1 LPFTAVASRGNAA
14 YVIGGPRGREGN
26 SGQEQMAELDFI
38 LQAVTTANH
47 AAAVQE
53 LLRLPNPTRA
63 LISVGFV
70 KEAGLDALEAAI
82 KPVAARARFFVG
94 IRNDITSIQAVKR
107 LLAMKVELYA
117 VDTGSRNTLFHPKL
131 YFSANLSQAMVI
143 IGSANL
149 TFGGLHNNIEV
160 SAHVKLD
167 LADAADKK
175 FSGDVTNAFDEML
188 KKHPRHVFLI
198 KDEKHA
204 DELFESGRLADE
216 TLVPLPSALSGVK
229 KGKGDDLPPMRLT
242 RVSHSRTK
250 SAVVKLLAA
259 MKPAKAAAVPVVQ
272 PPPVAKY
279 LVWES
284 KPLKRRDLQIP
295 DSKRTHKTGSVNLD
309 KGLLPKAVDHRIYF
323 RDEVFSDLAWAPRSK
338 TVDEARAKFHLILK
352 GISYGEFDLPI
363 RHTNTKVKTHKQRNA
378 MTRLSWGPVRQH
390 IARPDLIGR
399 TLALY
404 RDELDPTRFIL
415 EID

>member
-1 LPFTAVASRGNAA
+1 
-14 YVIGGPRGREGN
+14 
-26 SGQEQMAELDFI
+26 MAELDFI
-38 LQAVTTANH
+38 LQAVTKANH
-47 AAAVQE
+47 AAAIQE
-53 LLRLPNPTRA
+53 LLRLPDSTEV
-63 LISVGFV
+63 LVSVAFV
-70 KEAGLDALEAAI
+70 REAGLDAVEAAI
-82 KPVAARARFFVG
+82 KPLAAKAKFFVG

-131 YFSANLSQAMVI
+131 YFVANANQAKVI

-160 SAHVKLD
+160 SARVKLD
-167 LADAADKK
+167 LSNAADKK
-175 FSGDVTNAFDEML
+175 FANEVANAFAEML

-216 TLVPLPSALSGVK
+216 TLVRSPSALGRVK
-229 KGKGDDLPPMRLT
+229 KGKGDDLPPMKLT
-242 RVSHSRTK
+242 RVRHSRIK
-250 SAVVKLLAA
+250 SAVVKLIAA
-259 MKPAKAAAVPVVQ
+259 MKPTKAAAVPVVQ
-272 PPPVAKY
+272 PPSVAKY

-284 KPLKRRDLQIP
+284 KPLARRDLTIP
-295 DSKRTHKTGSVNLD
+295 EAAGTHATGSVNLD
-309 KGLLPKAVDHRIYF
+309 KGLLPEEVDHRHYF
-323 RDEVFSDLAWAPRSK
+323 RNDVFRNLAWASRSK
-338 TVDEARAKFHLILK
+338 TVDEAFAKFQLVLK
-352 GISYGEFDLPI
+352 GINYGEFDLAI
-363 RHTNTKVKTHKQRNA
+363 RHSNSTTSKAYKQRNA
-378 MTRLSWGPVRQH
+378 MTRLSWGSMRQH

-404 RDELDPTRFIL
+404 RDELDPRRFIL

>member
-1 LPFTAVASRGNAA
+1 
-14 YVIGGPRGREGN
+14 
-26 SGQEQMAELDFI
+26 MAELDFI

-47 AAAVQE
+47 AAAIQE
-53 LLRLPNPTRA
+53 LLQLPNPTQA
-63 LISVGFV
+63 VVSVGFV
-70 KEAGLDALEAAI
+70 KEAGLDAVEAAI
-82 KPVAARARFFVG
+82 KPLAAKARFFVG

-117 VDTGSRNTLFHPKL
+117 VDTGSRHVLFHPKL
-131 YFSANLSQAMVI
+131 YFAANANQATVI

-160 SAHVKLD
+160 STRVKLD
-167 LADAADKK
+167 LSQEADQK
-175 FSGDVTNAFDEML
+175 FANEVASAFAEML

-204 DELFESGRLADE
+204 GELFESGRLADE
-216 TLVPLPSALSGVK
+216 TLVPFPSALRGVK
-229 KGKGDDLPPMRLT
+229 KGNGDDLPPMKLT
-242 RVSHSRTK
+242 RVSHSRIK
-250 SAVVKLLAA
+250 SAAVKLLAA

-272 PPPVAKY
+272 PPAVAKY

-284 KPLKRRDLQIP
+284 KPLARRDLTIP
-295 DSKRTHKTGSVNLD
+295 EAAGTHATGSVNLD
-309 KGLLPKAVDHRIYF
+309 KGLLPDEVDHRHYF
-323 RDEVFSDLAWAPRSK
+323 RNDVFRNLAWASRSQ
-338 TVDEARAKFHLILK
+338 TVDEAFAKFQLVVK
-352 GISYGEFDLPI
+352 GISYGEFDLAI
-363 RHTNTKVKTHKQRNA
+363 HHSNSTTSTAYQQRNA
-378 MTRLSWGPVRQH
+378 MTRLSWGPMRQY